1 MKKKEYEYRN
11 NSNLTRITLFNKS
24 GAIRLQI
31 ESMQVEVHTE
41 ITNMGNQDDEFH
53 KGEENK

>member
-1 MKKKEYEYRN
+1 MEYEYRK
-11 NSNLTRITLFNKS
+11 NSNLTRTTLFNKS

-31 ESMQVEVHTE
+31 ESMQVDVHTE
-41 ITNMGNQDDEFH
+41 ITNMGNKGDEFH